1 MKTRKRVRK
10 MEFKSITKNS
20 VFFDPFNNFE
30 LTERPT
36 EIRIDPLTGKT
47 SRIIYFPVTLPPPPD
62 QTALAEA
69 TKPYCPFCK
78 PAVFERTPK
87 FVTDIHPDGRIVSEK
102 SVVFPNAFPYDA
114 YSAVGVVG
122 DEHFVAMDSF
132 DVDVLC
138 DSLLSAQDYLKRVW
152 AKDQK
157 AIHQS
162 INMNYM
168 PLSGGSIIHPHIQI
182 LAGDIP
188 TNYQREIRRKTGEY
202 RESNGSLFFTD
213 LISEEEKMGERF
225 IKRDSEIVWLSAF
238 APMGICEFISIFED
252 GLPLVETDRKTFQTF
267 SRGMVAVFK
276 YLSEMNFASFNMSI
290 YSAVAGLSPKDST
303 YPTHARIVP
312 RAQLPPVGASDIN
325 YFEMLHNEVLT
336 IVRPEEA
343 ARGAQS

>member
-1 MKTRKRVRK
+1 
-10 MEFKSITKNS
+10 MEFKSVTKNS
-20 VFFDPFNNFE
+20 IFFDPFNNFE

-36 EIRIDPLTGKT
+36 EIRTDPLTGKT
-47 SRIIYFPVTLPPPPD
+47 SRIIYFPVILPPPPD
-62 QTALAEA
+62 QTPLGEA
-69 TKPYCPFCK
+69 TKSYCPFCK

-87 FVTDIHPDGRIVSEK
+87 FTGDIYPDGRIVSG
-102 SVVFPNAFPYDA
+102 SSIIFPNAFPYDA
-114 YSAVGVVG
+114 NSAVGVVG
-122 DEHFVAMDSF
+122 DEHFVAIDSF

-138 DSLLSAQDYLKRVW
+138 DSFLNAQDYLKRVCS
-152 AKDQK
+152 KSPEC
-157 AIHQS
+157 IYLS

-188 TNYQREIRRKTGEY
+188 TNYQREIKKKSEEY
-202 RESNGSLFFTD
+202 KELNDTLFFDD
-213 LISEEEKMGERF
+213 LILEEEKRGERF
-225 IKRDSEIVWLSAF
+225 IKRGDEIVWLSAF

-252 GLPLVETDRKTFQTF
+252 RIPLTETRKETFIAF
-267 SRGMVAVFK
+267 SHGMTAVLK

-290 YSAVAGLSPKDST
+290 YSAVAGSPSGNLT

-343 ARGAQS
+343 AKGAKKHFA